1 MTMLEKLFVQIFER
15 KKRIIDQVKDQII
28 LFDHHLAS
36 KCLIEGFDP
45 PSWLISSSKS
55 GLSREDL
62 ISELLLPQQ
71 QSAIPC
77 PSTSCSLYQQPVV
90 TAGNLQFPDGLQT
103 GVDVLNEDFD
113 TEILSQCPSDKV
125 GCAPSDKSGLEPSVT
140 SPKDCLGPTI
150 SAINADPAL
159 SLARIQRS
167 KSRQR
172 ALELRSGAK
181 AAKSNSISKSVG
193 ACNSQVIGSRVT
205 YSQFGMEEVVLDK
218 AVDRDIRNCAVDKE
232 NIGPCQSNENCE
244 NVYSGRITRSRS
256 SARLPKSVNG
266 PSIAGNPYIARN
278 DGDTPTESL
287 AKSKQQA
294 DVDRLL
300 RLVKPSAISDDS
312 CGMGNAK
319 AGNNESNKK
328 ASNAD
333 RRRLTRS
340 KSSRQQHECVK
351 ELQNLGRCYD
361 KNEEDGIHKTKQQPD
376 RINEIMNMV
385 KSFDN
390 ADESCRIKA
399 KMGDCQV
406 QQNIV
411 NKSNGTNAISGN
423 NCAISFNSLTA
434 VDDEVRKWRHVA
446 PNHSPPAK
454 SLNSSQEVA
463 RQIVSRSKVNP
474 LPCTVGIDS
483 IDPDKCDATV
493 AETDVDSG
501 KLDEAHSA
509 KSSSKS
515 SSANKPSLVKSSNGF
530 EGAGLEVAVSSP
542 QSVSPMIVKPKQ
554 LDFDD
559 MDESRLNQPSSP
571 SWKEEEVKSSERE
584 SFTLLCSAD
593 RSVEV
598 TSFDDR
604 QNSNFPPEV
613 QLLIEGEGL
622 TKEGKL
628 KRVFEAHKEET
639 CRSGRTSNS
648 KVVSSVKDSSGV
660 YIDRDSS
667 ARQESNKISEQNFS
681 LIYHSSHSQ
690 VAHENFPRNLRKDA
704 LGSKLSNLDT
714 NREIDSPQQRVSE
727 QLEVEKPTEL
737 VPVTDHFDT
746 NIFGDH
752 EISVAANFAG
762 VSGPALVKNAGETPT
777 GSAIGHPCTISTY
790 ETKGDS
796 EQQKIKSGTCHIQH
810 ADFYSMGRCGGD
822 EKDTSIVPV
831 ESNSTGNQIP
841 KKSMQP
847 GRSSSFHMEGSSFH
861 KRRKIESQLT
871 SPLKDQGMESNDKDQ
886 NAVCGSISSSQ
897 SQVDK
902 GKFSLEEKETK
913 AESHLGFIDEG
924 LLSVLCSS
932 KEAPADSQACFLEET
947 GVEDRTSITSGSS
960 RQLEIEE
967 NQILLEAEDK
977 LGQGDTEHLICVEGS
992 LLESLS
998 HLGETGAFPN
1008 YSIDFQHR
1016 QPIELLSAD
1025 QTRPEFEGFIMQ
1037 TDNEQALNAGEG
1049 ISIDKL
1055 GLPKT
1060 SIEHA
1065 SFLEQLCRSAC
1076 FQTPFSTFP
1085 TTCKIQKSPSVH
1097 QSVPNGLLECM
1108 GMENVLP
1115 INSDTSQP
1123 KVSTSS
1129 FGEEVSHAL
1138 HGKSF
1143 SISRSQQ
1150 IWDSKKPYTSPVG
1163 KLWDRSTSYSGSS
1176 EKRGSTIPEL
1186 PCITEENENID
1197 EVADAF
1203 DEGNGSEAV
1212 TRSKKRKPLTEI
1224 KEDPNV
1230 PLLISEAELFSS
1242 RNSLESVSND
1252 HSVNCTK
1259 NSVKQKAA
1267 IRKTSKRRDTD
1278 RLNENQ
1284 SIPGGENGT
1293 KRASASVCNRFN
1305 KSKLSGK
1312 ESLRKGGPSFLEKES
1327 RINNIVT
1334 NTSSFVTV
1342 LQQRQAAAVVKGK
1355 RDVKVKALEA
1365 AEAAKRLAE
1374 KKENERKMKKEALR
1388 LERVRLEQENLRQLD
1403 LQRKKKEEERKKK
1416 EAEMAARKRQ
1426 REEEEKLE
1434 KERKRKRIEE
1444 SRKLQREAE
1453 EKLRVKKD
1461 EKEKIQEQ
1469 DERVNE
1475 MKIPNGQ
1482 TVKNEKMEKE
1492 TREECIGK
1500 KSETKYRTT
1509 EVSTNDS
1516 EKISSFLEDYNSKV
1530 IREVEE
1536 GKRNNNLIANT
1547 IQEESYDISP
1557 YKGSDDEDEE
1567 NVPNKKFI
1575 PSWTSKNY
1583 IASIIASQKNL
1594 DAEVVFPPDSFCS
1607 IDEVLSPRRHQ
1618 LRRGLVN

>member
-1 MTMLEKLFVQIFER
+1 MELPDLFWPINFMLSLTPFVS
-15 KKRIIDQVKDQII
+15 
-28 LFDHHLAS
+28 A
-36 KCLIEGFDP
+36 
-45 PSWLISSSKS
+45 

-62 ISELLLPQQ
+62 ISGLLLPQQ

-103 GVDVLNEDFD
+103 EVDVLNEDFD

-125 GCAPSDKSGLEPSVT
+125 GCVPSDKSGLEPSVT

-181 AAKSNSISKSVG
+181 AAKSSSISKSVG
-193 ACNSQVIGSRVT
+193 ACNSQVIGSKVT

-232 NIGPCQSNENCE
+232 NIGPCQSNEN
-244 NVYSGRITRSRS
+244 Y
-256 SARLPKSVNG
+256 
-266 PSIAGNPYIARN
+266 
-278 DGDTPTESL
+278 
-287 AKSKQQA
+287 
-294 DVDRLL
+294 
-300 RLVKPSAISDDS
+300 
-312 CGMGNAK
+312 
-319 AGNNESNKK
+319 
-328 ASNAD
+328 
-333 RRRLTRS
+333 
-340 KSSRQQHECVK
+340 
-351 ELQNLGRCYD
+351 
-361 KNEEDGIHKTKQQPD
+361 
-376 RINEIMNMV
+376 
-385 KSFDN
+385 
-390 ADESCRIKA
+390 
-399 KMGDCQV
+399 
-406 QQNIV
+406 
-411 NKSNGTNAISGN
+411 
-423 NCAISFNSLTA
+423 
-434 VDDEVRKWRHVA
+434 
-446 PNHSPPAK
+446 
-454 SLNSSQEVA
+454 
-463 RQIVSRSKVNP
+463 
-474 LPCTVGIDS
+474 
-483 IDPDKCDATV
+483 
-493 AETDVDSG
+493 
-501 KLDEAHSA
+501 
-509 KSSSKS
+509 
-515 SSANKPSLVKSSNGF
+515 
-530 EGAGLEVAVSSP
+530 
-542 QSVSPMIVKPKQ
+542 
-554 LDFDD
+554 
-559 MDESRLNQPSSP
+559 
-571 SWKEEEVKSSERE
+571 
-584 SFTLLCSAD
+584 

-622 TKEGKL
+622 TKEGEL
-628 KRVFEAHKEET
+628 KRVFEADKEET

-648 KVVSSVKDSSGV
+648 KVVSSMKYSSGV

-667 ARQESNKISEQNFS
+667 AREESNKISEQNFS
-681 LIYHSSHSQ
+681 LIYHSPHSQ
-690 VAHENFPRNLRKDA
+690 VAHENFPRNLLKGA

-762 VSGPALVKNAGETPT
+762 VSGPALVKNADETPT

-790 ETKGDS
+790 ETKGNS

-810 ADFYSMGRCGGD
+810 AVFYSMGRCGGG
-822 EKDTSIVPV
+822 EKDISIVPV
-831 ESNSTGNQIP
+831 ESNSTGNLIP

-871 SPLKDQGMESNDKDQ
+871 SPLSASLSLKDQGMESNDKDQ

-897 SQVDK
+897 LQVDE

-947 GVEDRTSITSGSS
+947 GVGDRTSITSGSS

-967 NQILLEAEDK
+967 NQILLEAEAK
-977 LGQGDTEHLICVEGS
+977 LGRGDTEHLICVEGS
-992 LLESLS
+992 LLESLF

-1049 ISIDKL
+1049 ISIDRL
-1055 GLPKT
+1055 ELPKT

-1065 SFLEQLCRSAC
+1065 SLLEQLCRSAC

-1108 GMENVLP
+1108 CMENVLP

-1143 SISRSQQ
+1143 PISRSQQ
-1150 IWDSKKPYTSPVG
+1150 SWDSKKPYTSPVG
-1163 KLWDRSTSYSGSS
+1163 KLLDRITSYSGSS

-1203 DEGNGSEAV
+1203 DDGNGSEAV

-1252 HSVNCTK
+1252 YSVNCTK

-1278 RLNENQ
+1278 RLNESQ
-1284 SIPGGENGT
+1284 SIPGGENGS
-1293 KRASASVCNRFN
+1293 KRASESVCNRFN

-1312 ESLRKGGPSFLEKES
+1312 ESLRRGGPSFLEKES

-1334 NTSSFVTV
+1334 NTSSFVAV
-1342 LQQRQAAAVVKGK
+1342 LQQKQAVAVVKGK

-1365 AEAAKRLAE
+1365 AEAAKL
-1374 KKENERKMKKEALR
+1374 
-1388 LERVRLEQENLRQLD
+1388 
-1403 LQRKKKEEERKKK
+1403 
-1416 EAEMAARKRQ
+1416 
-1426 REEEEKLE
+1426 
-1434 KERKRKRIEE
+1434 
-1444 SRKLQREAE
+1444 
-1453 EKLRVKKD
+1453 
-1461 EKEKIQEQ
+1461 
-1469 DERVNE
+1469 
-1475 MKIPNGQ
+1475 
-1482 TVKNEKMEKE
+1482 
-1492 TREECIGK
+1492 
-1500 KSETKYRTT
+1500 
-1509 EVSTNDS
+1509 
-1516 EKISSFLEDYNSKV
+1516 
-1530 IREVEE
+1530 EE
-1536 GKRNNNLIANT
+1536 GKGNNNLIANT

-1567 NVPNKKFI
+1567 DVPNKKFI
-1575 PSWTSKNY
+1575 PSWASKNY

-1607 IDEVLSPRRHQ
+1607 IDEVLLPRRHQ
-1618 LRRGLVN
+1618 LRRGVVN